1 MSASGFNSVIDAID
15 TLIDEEVETA
25 PVRLTPNTLSD
36 REIDDFITS
45 CLERGED
52 GTGPATTVAV
62 PPVPVTPVRPAPRR
76 YARRR
81 VIEPRPNRYAATCRA
96 CQGTVAAGDGVLTRE
111 RGAWMVQHNECPI
124 TAPAPAPRRRP
135 RRATP
140 RRAAA
145 PTTQVTADG
154 DCYVVTVEV
163 EVVADGVGSAREAAL
178 LALRE
183 VFSGE
188 VAVTVTTPGEAQVEV
203 NM

>member
-15 TLIDEEVETA
+15 TLIDEEVEDAAVRFA
-25 PVRLTPNTLSD
+25 PSTLSD
-36 REIDDFITS
+36 QDIEDFITAT
-45 CLERGED
+45 LARGED
-52 GTGPATTVAV
+52 GTGPATTVAA

-96 CQGTVAAGDGVLTRE
+96 CRTTVAAGEGVLTRE
-111 RGAWMVQHNECPI
+111 RGAWAVQHNECPP
-124 TAPAPAPRRRP
+124 TLAPAPVRTPRPAPRR
-135 RRATP
+135 T
-140 RRAAA
+140 RAAA
-145 PTTQVTADG
+145 PAKATTDS